1 MQREIKQLLEWL
13 ERNPGGAGKARDVL
27 KALATKVLTRFEPY
41 HTDEDRQIPA
51 DEVAK
56 AAGWT
61 ERNGPTKWM
70 SFDKTAAMF
79 WQQRARAIAL
89 AANEAGLDSIAKPV
103 YRAGGGAKNPSL
115 LTFELVRVDELLSA
129 VKEDDPI
136 AWRTERV
143 EDRQTDAAAP
153 RGVVYYEMIAPEKMQ
168 LGWRA
173 RCLFR
178 RGVVVKGSWA
188 WRILTLLLISPI
200 ILGLVYW
207 ALLST
212 ASIGA
217 RRPVEVRD
225 VWMLITLGTLAVLA
239 WYFVFRPWH
248 ELLDDRIIPADD
260 WLSLKEPSGQLE
272 IHKVGSRRELRFVR
286 YTAPC
291 PVCAATLHLE
301 KGGVD
306 FPGRLVGRCA
316 DSPREHVFSFDR
328 VTLTGMVL
336 RAPPNWQR
344 DSD

>member
-13 ERNPGGAGKARDVL
+13 EQNPGGAGKARDVL
-27 KALATKVLTRFEPY
+27 KALATKVLTRFEPS

-56 AAGWT
+56 AAGWA

-70 SFDKTAAMF
+70 SFDKTVAKF
-79 WQQRARAIAL
+79 WQLRARAIAL
-89 AANEAGLDSIAKPV
+89 AAKEAGLESVAKPV

-115 LTFELVRVDELLSA
+115 LSIELVPIDELLGD
-129 VKEDDPI
+129 VKEQGPTSGQPERAQVRPMDPG
-136 AWRTERV
+136 ALR
-143 EDRQTDAAAP
+143 A
-153 RGVVYYEMIAPEKMQ
+153 VVYYEMTPPEKIQ

-188 WRILTLLLISPI
+188 WRMLALLLISPI
-200 ILGLVYW
+200 ILGLIYW
-207 ALLST
+207 MLLSI
-212 ASIGA
+212 ASVGE

-225 VWMLITLGTLAVLA
+225 IWTLITLGTFAVLA
-239 WYFVFRPWH
+239 WYFIFRPWNR
-248 ELLDDRIIPADD
+248 LLGDRIIPADD
-260 WLSLKEPSGQLE
+260 WLSLKESSGQLE
-272 IHKVGSRRELRFVR
+272 IHKVGDRRELRFIR

-291 PVCAATLHLE
+291 PVCAATVHLE
-301 KGGVD
+301 KGGAD

-328 VTLTGMVL
+328 VTLTGAVL
-336 RAPPNWQR
+336 RSPPNWER
-344 DSD
+344 DS